1 MMRRLLRR
9 PSIAMQ
15 IVIFLVLSEAAF
27 QAFIA
32 VDTYVVRS
40 GVARRCD
47 SPRSDGF
54 AYAVRIYSSL
64 PESSRPAHLAA
75 MRLAFPNADVKLLPS
90 DTRVSVPSA
99 SSMHL
104 WAITNVLGKQHPVLL
119 PFEADAPDGRM
130 LVRVDDGQFIAAT
143 IPCRPPPQERVYDA
157 LVRALFYSVVV
168 LPLLIWWLRRNVRI
182 PLKRFEAVANDFSL
196 TLDPID
202 LQVVGPREVRRATQA
217 LNAASARIRSLVS
230 ERQRMLGAV
239 SHDLLTPLTRLR
251 LRAEFIEEV
260 KLKDDMSRDI
270 DQMSAMTEATL
281 RFLVDGRGVRNRSA
295 VDIGT
300 VLSTVVDQFTDMNHT
315 VTYQGPAHLIVEAD
329 PVRIERAVT
338 NLVGNAVKYGTR
350 AHVTLHVKLGL
361 VLIDVEDDGPGI
373 PDAEK
378 ELMMEPFMRGN
389 KARPIDGSG
398 FGLGLSIVKAIAEQ
412 HGGRLILLDA
422 DPRGLKAR
430 LSFPLVKPTPKQ
442 RQEAQMSSSLSRS
455 AAAS

>member
-27 QAFIA
+27 QALIA

-40 GVARRCD
+40 GMARRCD

-54 AYAVRIYSSL
+54 AYAVRIYNAL
-64 PESSRPAHLAA
+64 PESSRPAHLTA
-75 MRLAFPNADVKLLPS
+75 MRQAFPNADVKLLPS

-99 SSMHL
+99 SSMHV
-104 WAITNVLGKQHPVLL
+104 WAITSVLGKQHPVLL
-119 PFEADAPDGRM
+119 PVEAEAPDGRV
-130 LVRVDDGQFIAAT
+130 LVRLDDGRFIAAT
-143 IPCRPPPQERVYDA
+143 VPCRPPPQERAYDA
-157 LVRALFYSVVV
+157 LVRGLFYAFVV
-168 LPLLIWWLRRNVRI
+168 LPLLIWWMRRNIRV

-202 LQVVGPREVRRATQA
+202 LQVVGPREIRRATQA
-217 LNAASARIRSLVS
+217 LNAASARIRSLVN

-251 LRAEFIEEV
+251 LRAEFIEDA
-260 KLKDDMSRDI
+260 KLRDDMSRDI
-270 DQMSAMTEATL
+270 DQMAAMTEATL
-281 RFLVDGRGVRNRSA
+281 RFLVDGRGVRNLSA
-295 VDIGT
+295 VDIAT

-315 VTYQGPAHLIVEAD
+315 VSYQGPAHLIVEAD

-350 AHVTLHVKLGL
+350 ATVSLQLKFSQVL
-361 VLIDVEDDGPGI
+361 VDVDDDGPGI
-373 PDAEK
+373 PDSEK
-378 ELMMEPFMRGN
+378 ELMMEPFMRGD
-389 KARPIDGSG
+389 KARPIDGSS
-398 FGLGLSIVKAIAEQ
+398 FGLGLSIVKTIAEQ

-422 DPRGLKAR
+422 KPKGLKAR
-430 LSFPLVKPTPKQ
+430 LVFPFVKPATK
-442 RQEAQMSSSLSRS
+442 LSKPT
-455 AAAS
+455 